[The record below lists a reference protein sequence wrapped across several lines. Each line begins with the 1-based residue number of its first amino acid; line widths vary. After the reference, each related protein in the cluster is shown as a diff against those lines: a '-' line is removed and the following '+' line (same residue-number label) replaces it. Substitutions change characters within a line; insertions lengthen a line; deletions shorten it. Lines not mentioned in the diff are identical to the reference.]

1 MGCNCK
7 SVFLNQM
14 QNNLYKKKKT
24 FTRAALEHEQVAS
37 IDWSEWRVIV
47 LLAAFTLTLFTYYT
61 ITPIVM
67 KITSAMAINLSLLT
81 ADFYTLVIGVL
92 LFQFKV
98 SSIHSVLF
106 ESFKSQFEMNL
117 FTV

>member
-1 MGCNCK
+1 MFQTLKILLKFIFN
-7 SVFLNQM
+7 LN
-14 QNNLYKKKKT
+14 
-24 FTRAALEHEQVAS
+24 FFFGDCRAALEHEQVAS

-67 KITSAMAINLSLLT
+67 KVTSAMAINLSLLT
-81 ADFYTLVIGVL
+81 ADFYTLVVGVL

-98 SSIHSVLF
+98 SKF
-106 ESFKSQFEMNL
+106 FSQL
-117 FTV
+117 